1 MISSKET
8 LVSLFNEIFPGT
20 DVSAS
25 NSEVMVHFDEPERI
39 GVSLESMH
47 LFLAAEQVVEGLV
60 INAIYNGAPVSFDSA
75 LVNELELS
83 ESRFKLHDLT
93 VDSAISL
100 KKVIR
105 QYYC

>member
-1 MISSKET
+1 MISSKQM
-8 LVSLFNEIFPGT
+8 LVSLFEKIFPGT

-25 NSEVMVHFDEPERI
+25 NSEVMVRFDEPEKI

-47 LFLAAEQVVEGLV
+47 LFLAGEQLVEGLV
-60 INAIYNGAPVSFDSA
+60 INAIYNGVPVSFDHS

-105 QYYC
+105 QFYC